1 MGTGGMRLGAGRPGY
16 RAKAEQLHR
25 VDVRIWVRQGYL
37 NAACAFSW
45 AWHGGGE
52 QSGSISVHVHAPD
65 VLTLRYTITQNDVAR
80 DVVERVTL
88 ARTACPYGG
97 KRPWF
102 NCTRCARQVA
112 VLYLR
117 RGYFACR
124 HCQRVAYSSQS
135 DGVLDRMLRKQAK
148 IEARLDDDWRRP
160 KGMRRQTYER
170 LLDTLED
177 CAARR
182 DAAFIV
188 AAQRLLG
195 RAGLDRI

>member
-1 MGTGGMRLGAGRPGY
+1 
-16 RAKAEQLHR
+16 
-25 VDVRIWVRQGYL
+25 
-37 NAACAFSW
+37 
-45 AWHGGGE
+45 
-52 QSGSISVHVHAPD
+52 
-65 VLTLRYTITQNDVAR
+65 
-80 DVVERVTL
+80 
-88 ARTACPYGG
+88 
-97 KRPWF
+97 
-102 NCTRCARQVA
+102 VA

-135 DGVLDRMLRKQAK
+135 DGVLDRMWRKQAK

-160 KGMRRQTYER
+160 KVMRRQTYER

-188 AAQRLLG
+188 AAQRLFG
-195 RAGLDRI
+195 RVGLDHI